1 MSFSCPQF
9 NLKEVNSALIK
20 LLWNPDCDFEE
31 IYCPPDFATG
41 GVILNENEVKESLKN
56 GQGKSC
62 KIRAVINYD
71 NVDNCLIVT
80 QMPFSVYTN
89 TICAELED
97 ILNSDNNPGIE
108 RFNDLTGI
116 NPLIKIYLT
125 KKASVNKVL
134 KYLYSNTS
142 LQSYFGI
149 NLTMLE
155 NGKYPK
161 IFTWK
166 ECLQS
171 YINHQI
177 IVYERSFKFDLNK
190 ILERVHIIEGLKKAI
205 VEIDEVVK
213 TIKSSK
219 TTSDAAQALQ
229 KLLNID
235 EVQAKA
241 ILDIKLSRL
250 AHLELEKMEKE
261 YQDLLSQKEK
271 IENIL
276 NNPDLLKKEI
286 EKDLSNVANK
296 FGDARRTTIL
306 NLVDKNE
313 IVEEKRLI
321 VSITQANNLIIE
333 ETSTLITQRKRKAGE
348 KIPLNKGEYIK
359 DSITG
364 KNTDLLMLF
373 TNQGRVF
380 KLELRE
386 LTLGTTNLY
395 NLLALDSGENVT
407 AIMNYNNAEN
417 KQYVFFI
424 TKKGQVKKSLL
435 SEYKLKISKG
445 IQGIKLKEDDEII
458 SVVFCNDGDIIGILS
473 AKSRFVCIN
482 SDSINI
488 TGRVT
493 IGVKG
498 IALNNDDEVVSSKII
513 PKITKSILFITK
525 KGLIINISVNEIK
538 TTERGGKGINIQ
550 KLSDEDI
557 MCDFASVINEQNVII
572 ISINSSLKLRID
584 DVKVQ
589 NRGGVGAA
597 TITKKNSEIIAL
609 NVE

>member
-41 GVILNENEVKESLKN
+41 GVILNEDEVKESLKN

-80 QMPFSVYTN
+80 QIPFSVYTN
-89 TICAELED
+89 TICAELEN
-97 ILNSDNNPGIE
+97 ILNSDDNPGIE

-125 KKASVNKVL
+125 KKANVNKVL

-219 TTSDAAQALQ
+219 TTNDAAQALQ

-313 IVEEKRLI
+313 IIEEKRLI

-333 ETSTLITQRKRKAGE
+333 ETSTLVTQSKRKAGE

-386 LTLGTTNLY
+386 LPLGTTNLY
-395 NLLALDSGENVT
+395 NLLALDSNENVT
-407 AIMNYNNAEN
+407 AIMNYNNTEN

-458 SVVFCNDGDIIGILS
+458 SVVFCNDGDTIGILS
-473 AKSRFVCIN
+473 AKSKFVCIN
-482 SDSINI
+482 SNSINI

-513 PKITKSILFITK
+513 PKTAKSILFITK
-525 KGLIINISVNEIK
+525 KGLIINVSVNEIK

-550 KLSDEDI
+550 KLNDEDI

-572 ISINSSLKLRID
+572 TSVNSSLKLRID
-584 DVKVQ
+584 DIKVQ

-597 TITKKNSEIIAL
+597 TITKKKSEIIAL